1 MSHHTMP
8 HHTTSQLQTR
18 VEIENPLWDC
28 DPPGA
33 TAVGVD
39 TNLEVL
45 RQATEIKQ
53 TLKRIETEDPLAR
66 SHHFAFRIY
75 PENLDVLHKKGF
87 TTAWEDP
94 YTVVTWTRQAQ
105 AAAAGVRVSVV

>member
-1 MSHHTMP
+1 MSVHHIIP
-8 HHTTSQLQTR
+8 HHVQTE

-39 TNLEVL
+39 TNLDVL

-75 PENLDVLHKKGF
+75 PENLAVLHKKGF
-87 TTAWEDP
+87 KTAWQDP
-94 YTVVTWTRQAQ
+94 YTVVTWTRRAQ
-105 AAAAGVRVSVV
+105 AAAAGLRVSVV